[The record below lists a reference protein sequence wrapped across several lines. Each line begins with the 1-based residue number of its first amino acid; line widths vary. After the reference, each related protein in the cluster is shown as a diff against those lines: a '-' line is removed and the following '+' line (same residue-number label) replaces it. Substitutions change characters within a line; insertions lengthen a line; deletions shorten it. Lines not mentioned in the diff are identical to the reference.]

1 MTDDEDRTRV
11 VSPNSIPRGGVVSAD
26 DDDRTA
32 VMKETERAEIL
43 QAVARARAPLDFDLT
58 GDGSDA
64 PAAIHPT
71 VDFDLSGGDTAAPAT
86 TDTVL
91 DLDLGTGE
99 TSIPV
104 VAAAA
109 VSAAV
114 TPPPVKAQ
122 PIVVATPAASGG
134 IGKWIAI
141 ALAIAAAIL
150 ATVFL
155 RK

>member
-11 VSPNSIPRGGVVSAD
+11 VSPNTIPRAGVVSAD
-26 DDDRTA
+26 DERTA
-32 VMKETERAEIL
+32 VMKETERAQVL
-43 QAVARARAPLDFDLT
+43 QAVARAPLDFDLT

-64 PAAIHPT
+64 SAVVHPT
-71 VDFDLSGGDTAAPAT
+71 LDFDLSGGNDTASTAV
-86 TDTVL
+86 DTAL

-99 TSIPV
+99 TSIP
-104 VAAAA
+104 A

-114 TPPPVKAQ
+114 TPLPLKAQ

-141 ALAIAAAIL
+141 ALAIAAAVL